1 MFSLTLICKNNPVPF
16 LSSVINPSPF
26 SIASDG
32 VLNFTSSLFKYI
44 FPESYVLSP
53 NIASTISLLL
63 LPTSPPI
70 PNISPFLILKL
81 ISLKTLFLVRFST
94 RIISSF
100 ISTFLFGK
108 NWSSFLSIIKLT
120 NSSSDDTSLVFK
132 VEIVFPSRI
141 IVILSQISKSSSILW
156 DIYII
161 LTPLSF
167 KSFISLKSISVSF
180 LLIEEVGSSIIN
192 TLVSDD
198 KTLAIST
205 ICF

>member
-1 MFSLTLICKNNPVPF
+1 M
-16 LSSVINPSPF
+16 
-26 SIASDG
+26 
-32 VLNFTSSLFKYI
+32 
-44 FPESYVLSP
+44 
-53 NIASTISLLL
+53 
-63 LPTSPPI
+63 
-70 PNISPFLILKL
+70 
-81 ISLKTLFLVRFST
+81 FLVRLST

-132 VEIVFPSRI
+132 VETVFPSRI